1 MLELVSRVNWDEYQ
15 LFLSQGT
22 PSIGL
27 QLLALNILLAVYLMH
42 RRTRKKKGKSPQTG
56 GLLLPLLFLAGNYSV
71 VNWGNH
77 LSF

>member
-1 MLELVSRVNWDEYQ
+1 MLELAGRVNWDEYH

-22 PSIGL
+22 PSIAL
-27 QLLALNILLAVYLMH
+27 QLLALNVMLVAYLMH

-56 GLLLPLLFLAGNYSV
+56 GLLLPLLFLVGNFSV